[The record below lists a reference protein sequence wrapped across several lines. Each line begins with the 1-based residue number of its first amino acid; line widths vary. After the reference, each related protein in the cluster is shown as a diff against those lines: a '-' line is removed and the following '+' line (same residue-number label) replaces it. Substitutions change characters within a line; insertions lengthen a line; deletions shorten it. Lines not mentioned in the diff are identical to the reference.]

1 MRVAAAGWAGA
12 RLLGWHG
19 PMVAG
24 WLGWRRWWLLAGLA
38 RTVAAGWACAGGGG
52 WLSWR
57 GRWLLAGFVRSA
69 TRQAAALVFCYLFAV
84 CLLYVFVSMCTL
96 CLFLDARLAAPVGL
110 ADPGQLVDSFLFYIC
125 LVRIF
130 RRFVSFCTEFSICGS
145 PPCHRVVTSGHS

>member
-1 MRVAAAGWAGA
+1 MRSAASRAGA
-12 RLLGWHG
+12 CGGGWLGWCAFAG
-19 PMVAG
+19 LARADGG

-110 ADPGQLVDSFLFYIC
+110 ADPDQLVDSFLFYIC
-125 LVRIF
+125 IVRIF
-130 RRFVSFCTEFSICGS
+130 RRFVSFLYRFFYF
-145 PPCHRVVTSGHS
+145 